1 MSNTN
6 YVIMTVASV
15 DFSYRETMAKLMSSY
30 SKDLIAKAGAKG
42 TRFGSIG
49 TGEHAGSLL
58 FVQFYDDLNGYQ
70 KGLEMQGNSSQFKEI
85 MSSGKANIY
94 LRNIAT
100 SLQTKFEQ
108 SSEHPKYIVITRAEA
123 AMSDKDKLTTINEPI
138 GWEQQLEIAYKKGVK
153 AVLFIDEGVK
163 SKSSKY
169 GSYFTKEKRSVL
181 INNAKFKVPFA
192 FIDAADLKRTIG
204 WSLKKITLCSKSKSL
219 IFLKFSSDISVKSIP
234 FISAPRAPDSNF
246 ISVFIKL

>member
-70 KGLEMQGNSSQFKEI
+70 KGLEMQGNSSQFKEV

-108 SSEHPKYIVITRAEA
+108 STEQPKYIVMTRAEA
-123 AMSDKDKLTTINEPI
+123 SMSDKEKFLDCINDTSSCFKDNGALTLRFGNLLTGSNVGNYLLGVGYPSMEAIEKTYDDLSVNSS
-138 GWEQQLEIAYKKGVK
+138 YKK
-153 AVLFIDEGVK
+153 LMTF
-163 SKSSKY
+163 
-169 GSYFTKEKRSVL
+169 
-181 INNAKFKVPFA
+181 AKVNMRN
-192 FIDAADLKRTIG
+192 II
-204 WSLKKITLCSKSKSL
+204 KIL
-219 IFLKFSSDISVKSIP
+219 
-234 FISAPRAPDSNF
+234 
-246 ISVFIKL
+246 

>member
-15 DFSYRETMAKLMSSY
+15 DFSYRETMTKLMSSY

-58 FVQFYDDLNGYQ
+58 FIQFYDDLNGYQ

-123 AMSDKDKLTTINEPI
+123 AMSDKDKFLNC
-138 GWEQQLEIAYKKGVK
+138 
-153 AVLFIDEGVK
+153 
-163 SKSSKY
+163 
-169 GSYFTKEKRSVL
+169 
-181 INNAKFKVPFA
+181 INNTASCFKDNGALTLRFGNLLTGSNVGNYLLGVGYPSMEAIEKTYDELMVNSSYKELMTLAKVNMRN
-192 FIDAADLKRTIG
+192 II
-204 WSLKKITLCSKSKSL
+204 KIL
-219 IFLKFSSDISVKSIP
+219 
-234 FISAPRAPDSNF
+234 
-246 ISVFIKL
+246 

>member
-108 SSEHPKYIVITRAEA
+108 STEHPKYIVMTRAEA
-123 AMSDKDKLTTINEPI
+123 SMSDKEKFLDCINDTSSCFKDNGALTLRFGNLLTGSNVGNYLLGVGYPSMEAIEKTYDDLSVNSS
-138 GWEQQLEIAYKKGVK
+138 YKK
-153 AVLFIDEGVK
+153 LMTF
-163 SKSSKY
+163 
-169 GSYFTKEKRSVL
+169 
-181 INNAKFKVPFA
+181 AKVNMRN
-192 FIDAADLKRTIG
+192 II
-204 WSLKKITLCSKSKSL
+204 KIL
-219 IFLKFSSDISVKSIP
+219 
-234 FISAPRAPDSNF
+234 
-246 ISVFIKL
+246 

>member
-70 KGLEMQGNSSQFKEI
+70 KGLELQGNSSQFKEI

-108 SSEHPKYIVITRAEA
+108 SAEHPKYIVMTRAEA
-123 AMSDKDKLTTINEPI
+123 SMSDKEKFLDCVNDTSSCFKDNGALTLRFGNLLTGSNVGNYLLGVGYPSMEAIEKTYDELSANSS
-138 GWEQQLEIAYKKGVK
+138 YKK
-153 AVLFIDEGVK
+153 LMTF
-163 SKSSKY
+163 
-169 GSYFTKEKRSVL
+169 
-181 INNAKFKVPFA
+181 AKVNMRN
-192 FIDAADLKRTIG
+192 II
-204 WSLKKITLCSKSKSL
+204 KIL
-219 IFLKFSSDISVKSIP
+219 
-234 FISAPRAPDSNF
+234 
-246 ISVFIKL
+246 

>member
-1 MSNTN
+1 MSDTN
-6 YVIMTVASV
+6 YIILTVASV

-100 SLQTKFEQ
+100 SLQTKFDQ
-108 SSEHPKYIVITRAEA
+108 SSEHPKYIVMTRAEA
-123 AMSDKDKLTTINEPI
+123 SMSDKEKFLDCINDTSSCFRENGALTLRFGNLLTGSNVGNYLLGVGYPSMEAIEKTYDN
-138 GWEQQLEIAYKKGVK
+138 LLTHSSYKEMMT
-153 AVLFIDEGVK
+153 F
-163 SKSSKY
+163 
-169 GSYFTKEKRSVL
+169 
-181 INNAKFKVPFA
+181 AKVNMRN
-192 FIDAADLKRTIG
+192 II
-204 WSLKKITLCSKSKSL
+204 KIL
-219 IFLKFSSDISVKSIP
+219 
-234 FISAPRAPDSNF
+234 
-246 ISVFIKL
+246 

>member
-30 SKDLIAKAGAKG
+30 SNDLIAKAGAKG

-70 KGLEMQGNSSQFKEI
+70 KGLELQGNSSQFKEI

-108 SSEHPKYIVITRAEA
+108 SSEHPKYIVMTRAEA
-123 AMSDKDKLTTINEPI
+123 SMSDKEKFLDCVNDTSSCFKDNGALTLRFGNLLTGSNVGNYLLGVGYPSMEAIEKTYDELSANSS
-138 GWEQQLEIAYKKGVK
+138 YKK
-153 AVLFIDEGVK
+153 LMTF
-163 SKSSKY
+163 
-169 GSYFTKEKRSVL
+169 
-181 INNAKFKVPFA
+181 AKVNMRN
-192 FIDAADLKRTIG
+192 II
-204 WSLKKITLCSKSKSL
+204 KI
-219 IFLKFSSDISVKSIP
+219 I
-234 FISAPRAPDSNF
+234 
-246 ISVFIKL
+246 

>member
-15 DFSYRETMAKLMSSY
+15 DFSYRETMTKLMSSY

-58 FVQFYDDLNGYQ
+58 FIQFYDDLNGYQ
-70 KGLEMQGNSSQFKEI
+70 KGLELQGNSSQFKEI

-108 SSEHPKYIVITRAEA
+108 SAEHPKYIVMTRAEA
-123 AMSDKDKLTTINEPI
+123 SMSDKEKFLDCINDTSSCFKDNGALTLRFGNLLTGSNVGNYLLGVGYPSMEAIEKTYD
-138 GWEQQLEIAYKKGVK
+138 ELLAHSSYKK
-153 AVLFIDEGVK
+153 LMTF
-163 SKSSKY
+163 
-169 GSYFTKEKRSVL
+169 
-181 INNAKFKVPFA
+181 AKVNMRN
-192 FIDAADLKRTIG
+192 II
-204 WSLKKITLCSKSKSL
+204 KIL
-219 IFLKFSSDISVKSIP
+219 
-234 FISAPRAPDSNF
+234 
-246 ISVFIKL
+246 

>member
-30 SKDLIAKAGAKG
+30 SKDLITKAGAKG

-58 FVQFYDDLNGYQ
+58 FIQFYDDLNGYQ

-108 SSEHPKYIVITRAEA
+108 SAEHPKYIVMTRAEA
-123 AMSDKDKLTTINEPI
+123 SMSDKEKFLDCVNDTSSCFKDNGALTLRFGNLLTGSNVGNYLLGVGYPSMEAIEKTYDELSANSS
-138 GWEQQLEIAYKKGVK
+138 YKK
-153 AVLFIDEGVK
+153 LMTF
-163 SKSSKY
+163 
-169 GSYFTKEKRSVL
+169 
-181 INNAKFKVPFA
+181 AKVNMRN
-192 FIDAADLKRTIG
+192 II
-204 WSLKKITLCSKSKSL
+204 KIL
-219 IFLKFSSDISVKSIP
+219 
-234 FISAPRAPDSNF
+234 
-246 ISVFIKL
+246 

>member
-1 MSNTN
+1 
-6 YVIMTVASV
+6 MTVASV

-49 TGEHAGSLL
+49 TGEHAGSLI

-70 KGLEMQGNSSQFKEI
+70 KGLELQGNSSQFKEI

-108 SSEHPKYIVITRAEA
+108 SSEHPKYIVMTRAEA
-123 AMSDKDKLTTINEPI
+123 SMSDKEKFLDCVNDTSSCFKDNGALTLRFGNLLTGSNVGNYLLGVGYPSMEAIEKTYDELSANSS
-138 GWEQQLEIAYKKGVK
+138 YKK
-153 AVLFIDEGVK
+153 LMTF
-163 SKSSKY
+163 
-169 GSYFTKEKRSVL
+169 
-181 INNAKFKVPFA
+181 AKVNMRN
-192 FIDAADLKRTIG
+192 II
-204 WSLKKITLCSKSKSL
+204 KIL
-219 IFLKFSSDISVKSIP
+219 
-234 FISAPRAPDSNF
+234 
-246 ISVFIKL
+246 

>member
-6 YVIMTVASV
+6 YVVMTVASV
-15 DFSYRETMAKLMSSY
+15 DFSYRETMTKLMSSY

-58 FVQFYDDLNGYQ
+58 FIQFYDDLNGYQ

-108 SSEHPKYIVITRAEA
+108 SAEHPKYIVMTRAEA
-123 AMSDKDKLTTINEPI
+123 SMSDKEKFLDCVNDTSSCFKDNGALTLRFGNLLTGSNVGNYLLGVGYPSMEAIEKTYDELSANSS
-138 GWEQQLEIAYKKGVK
+138 YKK
-153 AVLFIDEGVK
+153 LMTF
-163 SKSSKY
+163 
-169 GSYFTKEKRSVL
+169 
-181 INNAKFKVPFA
+181 AKVNMRN
-192 FIDAADLKRTIG
+192 II
-204 WSLKKITLCSKSKSL
+204 KIL
-219 IFLKFSSDISVKSIP
+219 
-234 FISAPRAPDSNF
+234 
-246 ISVFIKL
+246 